1 MSENLQDKVYQ
12 IEKFINYCSGKI
24 FSLQGISY
32 VNGSN
37 NQLAFQNEDVWS
49 TKQNII
55 QTHWYNGWDYIDWNV
70 LYEMD
75 PELATKLINQGIVY
89 IKSED
94 GADEID
100 AYNEIKEQC
109 EELIGEI
116 NNILDHQKKVYY
128 YTSWYSKDSLPIFLK
143 RNKQGQLF
151 TCSPNAIITSEIIEV
166 TDNMSYDELN
176 DLRDSLQEAID
187 ENER

>member
-24 FSLQGISY
+24 FSHQGVRY
-32 VNGSN
+32 LNGSN
-37 NQLAFQNEDVWS
+37 NQLAFQNECDWA

-55 QTHWYNGWDYIDWNV
+55 QIHWYNGWNYIDWNI
-70 LYEMD
+70 LYEMQ
-75 PELATKLINQGIVY
+75 PELTIKLINQGIEY
-89 IKSED
+89 IESANGIE
-94 GADEID
+94 EID

-128 YTSWYSKDSLPIFLK
+128 YTSWYWGDSLPIF
-143 RNKQGQLF
+143 
-151 TCSPNAIITSEIIEV
+151 
-166 TDNMSYDELN
+166 
-176 DLRDSLQEAID
+176 
-187 ENER
+187 